1 MYKSMER
8 TETGAIQTSSTP
20 DIPSITPHKSTTLT
34 MSTSSSSLN
43 ILVVGGSRHIGYH
56 AALRLLDAGATVH
69 YLLRN
74 PAVFDADE
82 RVQAH
87 VQAGRARLHK
97 GDALNEDSTR
107 EVWSKASEER
117 PVDLLLFT
125 VGFTGAPKFSL
136 TKGIIINPANLVT
149 QCLLNLLCTMP
160 KPTAS
165 TEIQTKLIILTS
177 SGVTRASR
185 ALVPIPLKAMFGYLI
200 AHPLA
205 DKFASE
211 RVLAYVAGWDAE
223 GADKTKGKGKGKDAP
238 KYKWDGALE
247 PEPSTDLTG
256 EGWKNRTGLPARGT
270 LPHAMILRAGL
281 LTDGECRADA
291 ATDGKPVYRV
301 AEGEL
306 GGYTISRKDVAHF
319 ILEAVTKR
327 WSEYGDRQVNVV
339 Y

>member
-1 MYKSMER
+1 MER
-8 TETGAIQTSSTP
+8 VETGTIQTFSTP

-56 AALRLLDAGATVH
+56 AALRFLDAGATVH

-82 RVQAH
+82 LVQAH
-87 VQAGRARLHK
+87 VKAGRARLHK

-117 PVDLLLFT
+117 PVDFLLFT
-125 VGFTGAPKFSL
+125 VGFTGDAKFSL
-136 TKGIIINPANLVT
+136 TKGVIIDPANLVT
-149 QCLLNLLCTMP
+149 QCLLNILCTMP
-160 KPTAS
+160 KPTATSSS
-165 TEIQTKLIILTS
+165 TEIQTKLIILSS

-185 ALVPIPLKAMFGYLI
+185 ARVPILLKPMFGYLI
-200 AHPLA
+200 ALPLA

-211 RVLAYVAGWDAE
+211 RVVAHVAGWDAE
-223 GADKTKGKGKGKDAP
+223 VADKKKGKGKNAP

-247 PEPSTDLTG
+247 PEPSTHLTG
-256 EGWKNRTGLPARGT
+256 DGWKNRAGLPARGT

-281 LTDGECRADA
+281 LNDGECRADA

-306 GGYTISRKDVAHF
+306 GGFSVSRKDVAHF

>member
-1 MYKSMER
+1 
-8 TETGAIQTSSTP
+8 
-20 DIPSITPHKSTTLT
+20 
-34 MSTSSSSLN
+34 MSASDSSLN

-56 AALRLLDAGATVH
+56 AALRFLDAGATVH

-74 PAVFDADE
+74 PSVFDADE

-107 EVWSKASEER
+107 AVWSKASEEK

-125 VGFTGAPKFSL
+125 VGFTGTPKFGL
-136 TKGIIINPANLVT
+136 TKGIIIEPANLVT
-149 QCLLNLLCTMP
+149 QCLLSLLCTMP
-160 KPTAS
+160 KPAS
-165 TEIQTKLIILTS
+165 PEKIETKVIILTS

-185 ALVPIPLKAMFGYLI
+185 ALVPIPLKPLFGWFI

-211 RVLAYVAGWDAE
+211 RIVAHVAGWDAE
-223 GADKTKGKGKGKDAP
+223 DAEKPKGKGKEAP
-238 KYKWDGALE
+238 KYKWDGALD
-247 PEPSTDLTG
+247 PEPSAALTG
-256 EGWKNRTGLPARGT
+256 EGWKNRAGLPARGT

-291 ATDGKPVYRV
+291 AREGKPAYRV

-306 GGYTISRKDVAHF
+306 CGYTISRKDVAHF
-319 ILEAVTKR
+319 IFEAVTKR
-327 WSEYGDRQVNVV
+327 WSECGDKQVNVV